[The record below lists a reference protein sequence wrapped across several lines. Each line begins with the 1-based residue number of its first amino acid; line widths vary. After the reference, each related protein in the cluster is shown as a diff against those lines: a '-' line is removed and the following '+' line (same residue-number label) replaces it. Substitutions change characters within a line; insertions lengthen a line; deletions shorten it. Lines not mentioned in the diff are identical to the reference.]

1 MSAPQSPKKTFN
13 LFRDEIYGSLREMES
28 NFKSRFTELESSLKN
43 ELENLKNKINLVTA
57 DNNELRE
64 LFVPYKL
71 KMDKIPELEN
81 FKNKANDMLITHE
94 VRIKNNFEEIR
105 KSQLRYDKLISENLY
120 VPGFIGNA
128 CQFKTL
134 SDYLSYN
141 INEVSKIKLDKEQMR
156 KDFKELKT
164 KQDNM
169 MKSMVTLND
178 STVQICNT
186 YTDGKNSDIKRIL
199 KQSLDELNQRSV
211 EMRAMIHQFAD
222 NAKKIEEKNKEELE
236 KIIEIKNGI
245 KDEIS
250 ETKKFNDDI
259 NKKIKE
265 NCNEMNTNK
274 RKMESLAEQVK
285 EMNKNINNINIKI
298 RNNTNNT
305 SNIMNSRNKIN
316 LTNSVSPMRN
326 KKFKTIIDI
335 NLSNKSSKFINT
347 SLKDDNISNFNKS
360 KNKSISDLDSVITEN
375 SVQDDN
381 QKQTKD
387 MQVNTA
393 NNEMIEL
400 KEMNNYKNKNLN
412 TISNTNDINKN
423 VNKTR
428 QNNDSMNNTNT
439 NSFNIH
445 SIQNTKG
452 RIKNESNFNNNK
464 GILLPSILKKKE
476 INGTTLFNEESQKI
490 NDNNLSPRTS
500 HKLSMEQYDTNS
512 HLKIKSTKIIFQ
524 LDTINNEENN
534 NANIDKKKKIDKIH
548 LINDKN
554 FFNNDN
560 DNFQPKKAKF
570 NHRKEILIK
579 RESDTSKQKEK
590 DKQGLKL
597 VSLNLPKNESD
608 INKNKNLKEEVSS
621 TIDNYRANAFTNVKN
636 YNENNNINNE
646 EMLDFPRRVKQAFGR
661 TTYNFLSKNDIIN
674 HINANKNINNFE
686 LMNNKNKK

>member
-28 NFKSRFTELESSLKN
+28 NFKSRFTKLESSLKN

-64 LFVPYKL
+64 LFVSYKL

-305 SNIMNSRNKIN
+305 SNIMNNRNKIN

-360 KNKSISDLDSVITEN
+360 I
-375 SVQDDN
+375 
-381 QKQTKD
+381 
-387 MQVNTA
+387 
-393 NNEMIEL
+393 
-400 KEMNNYKNKNLN
+400 
-412 TISNTNDINKN
+412 
-423 VNKTR
+423 R
-428 QNNDSMNNTNT
+428 
-439 NSFNIH
+439 F
-445 SIQNTKG
+445 
-452 RIKNESNFNNNK
+452 R
-464 GILLPSILKKKE
+464 
-476 INGTTLFNEESQKI
+476 
-490 NDNNLSPRTS
+490 
-500 HKLSMEQYDTNS
+500 
-512 HLKIKSTKIIFQ
+512 
-524 LDTINNEENN
+524 
-534 NANIDKKKKIDKIH
+534 
-548 LINDKN
+548 
-554 FFNNDN
+554 
-560 DNFQPKKAKF
+560 
-570 NHRKEILIK
+570 
-579 RESDTSKQKEK
+579 
-590 DKQGLKL
+590 
-597 VSLNLPKNESD
+597 
-608 INKNKNLKEEVSS
+608 
-621 TIDNYRANAFTNVKN
+621 
-636 YNENNNINNE
+636 
-646 EMLDFPRRVKQAFGR
+646 
-661 TTYNFLSKNDIIN
+661 
-674 HINANKNINNFE
+674 
-686 LMNNKNKK
+686 